1 MEENPILA
9 RLEALLLSQTPFYWL
24 TTLLVLV
31 TSLGCPTTTEDI
43 STRKCNLFEDLCDK
57 TVPEIAFATT
67 HNSMSNKADGWAA
80 YNHFYGIEDQ
90 LNEGFR
96 GFMLDIYEEEG
107 VLKLCHGTCLGGS
120 IDFATVMETY
130 FDFLSDN
137 PNEVIVFI
145 FETHIAP
152 ERFEDAFDNH
162 PLKEMALQITPSAPW
177 PTLNT
182 LIDNNTRLIMFSD
195 VVENAPPYILEMWAH
210 AVDVHYHAET
220 QDDFSCDWFRG
231 EPENELFIFN
241 HFITNPLPNETAA
254 QEVNAYDVLM
264 PRLQKCQNE
273 NGKFPNFITVDFFSL
288 GDTLRVVNE
297 LNGHP

>member
-1 MEENPILA
+1 MLA
-9 RLEALLLSQTPFYWL
+9 QTPFYWL

-31 TSLGCPTTTEDI
+31 TALGCPTTTDNVNP
-43 STRKCNLFEDLCDK
+43 RKCNLFENLCNK

-90 LNEGFR
+90 LAEGFR

-120 IDFATVMETY
+120 IDFETVMESY
-130 FDFLSDN
+130 YDFLNEN
-137 PNEVIVFI
+137 PYEVIVFI
-145 FETHIAP
+145 FETHISP
-152 ERFEDAFDNH
+152 ERFGDAFDSH
-162 PLKEMALQITPSAPW
+162 PLGQMALQITPSEPW

-182 LIDNNTRLIMFSD
+182 LIDNDTRLIMFSD
-195 VVENAPPYILEMWAH
+195 TVENAPSYILEMWAH

-273 NGKFPNFITVDFFSL
+273 NGKFPNFITVDFFSV